1 MRISEI
7 FRRMLMTKKCLAC
20 GEVISYDIK
29 APFCEDCLEQ
39 WQQFTKMKCHRCGHT
54 RTECTCLPSQIR
66 EISKH
71 GAVWCVFYD
80 AKSNLPLNNLVF
92 KLKRDYN
99 RDIIEFCATEIVK
112 NLKSLCLR
120 HGIDYKDYL
129 ITYTPRRVSGKRKYG
144 FDHSKRMALEIS
156 RILGIKTIK
165 TLINVGT
172 AEQKTLSKEK
182 RKENAKQS
190 YELSKNASVSGKK
203 LFIVDDIITSGSTMK
218 ACADLL
224 YQSGATDII
233 PLAFAKDNR

>member
-1 MRISEI
+1 MQMQMRKHALSPPANCRSFLFI
-7 FRRMLMTKKCLAC
+7 
-20 GEVISYDIK
+20 Y
-29 APFCEDCLEQ
+29 PFCTVLKRANGRGFVKPCA
-39 WQQFTKMKCHRCGHT
+39 QFAHYVPFRAKSR
-54 RTECTCLPSQIR
+54 
-66 EISKH
+66 
-71 GAVWCVFYD
+71 VFYD

-144 FDHSKRMALEIS
+144 FDHSKRMAIEIS
-156 RILGIKTIK
+156 KLLGIKTIK